1 MKLKNIII
9 LAAFV
14 FLCQCKKNP
23 EEPYSNLDIV
33 RDNAQAGLYFHAVF
47 REAENAWAFI
57 NSIGYKEGTYP
68 DAANQPSIY
77 KEMAYNDST
86 DIVTIE
92 YRAWPTNHLLLSGCI
107 KLRFDTCSYRI
118 DGKLAN
124 VYLSDFSINGQSV
137 VGESSIRY
145 RKVANNTNDNY
156 TFILLDGTAIHKQG
170 RSMPVLISST
180 MANGQYERIKGNETF
195 SQDDDIWA
203 FSGVM
208 TGMLH
213 NDPNLKYTN
222 TVIPTVTING
232 ENEDIRIY
240 YSMNCKFA
248 QKGFSHITFPKR
260 PDINFLYNC
269 SEYIFDSVT
278 RVQ

>member
-9 LAAFV
+9 LAAIV
-14 FLCQCKKNP
+14 FLYQCKKNP

-33 RDNAQAGLYFHAVF
+33 RDNAQAGLYFHTVF

-57 NSIGYKEGTYP
+57 DSVGYKEGTYS

-77 KEMAYNDST
+77 KELDYNEST
-86 DIVTIE
+86 GIATIE
-92 YRAWPTNHLLLSGCI
+92 YCAWSTNHLLLSGNI
-107 KLRFDTCSYRI
+107 KLIFDTCSYRS

-124 VYLSDFSINGQSV
+124 IYFSDFSINGQSV
-137 VGESSIRY
+137 VGESSIKY
-145 RKVANNTNDNY
+145 RKVANNANDNY
-156 TFILLDGTAIHKQG
+156 TFTLLDGTAIHKQG

-180 MANGQYERIKGNETF
+180 VANGQYERIQGNETF
-195 SQDDDIWA
+195 SQDDDVWA

-222 TVIPTVTING
+222 TVIPAATING
-232 ENEDIRIY
+232 ESQDIRIY
-240 YSMNCKFA
+240 YSMNCRFA
-248 QKGFSHITFPKR
+248 QKGFSQITFPKR
-260 PDINFLYNC
+260 PDINFVYNC